1 VSPPAG
7 SSRARARDA
16 DQTSTLASMQ
26 SSRRSLVHELK
37 RRGEATADGLADAL
51 GLTVS
56 AVRQHLL
63 ALAKDGLV
71 EYQSVADGRGR
82 PRHLHRLTTRG
93 HGLFPAT
100 YGELTNELLG
110 YFAEADAALVD
121 TAFERRRKRRL
132 QQALARLAGMSLT
145 EKVAEMARILD
156 EDGYLA
162 DFESLPDGTWRITEH
177 NCAIFAVARRY
188 GQACSS
194 ELGFLRGALPE
205 AEVDRVA
212 HMVAGQHVCSY
223 RVVPR
228 EPATPP
234 S

>member
-1 VSPPAG
+1 MSRPAVPSQAG
-7 SSRARARDA
+7 RTDR
-16 DQTSTLASMQ
+16 TSTLSSMQ
-26 SSRRSLVHELK
+26 PSRRSIVYELK
-37 RRGEATADGLADAL
+37 RRGKATADELADTL

-63 ALAKDGLV
+63 GLAKDGLV
-71 EYQSVADGRGR
+71 DYQSVADGRGR
-82 PRHLHRLTTRG
+82 PRHLHHLTTRG
-93 HGLFPAT
+93 HGLFPAA

-110 YFAEADAALVD
+110 YLTEADASMVD
-121 TAFERRRKRRL
+121 AAFERRRDRRL
-132 QQALARLAGMSLT
+132 QQALARLEGKSLP

-162 DFESLPDGTWRITEH
+162 DFESLADGTWRITEH

-188 GQACSS
+188 GQACGS
-194 ELGFLRGALPE
+194 ELGFLRDSLPE

-223 RVVPR
+223 RVAPR
-228 EPATPP
+228 TP

>member
-1 VSPPAG
+1 MTQSSGPPQT
-7 SSRARARDA
+7 RADDR
-16 DQTSTLASMQ
+16 TSTLASMQ
-26 SSRRSLVHELK
+26 PSRRALVYELK
-37 RRGEATADGLADAL
+37 RRGGAATDELAEAL

-63 ALAKDGLV
+63 ALGKDGLV
-71 EYQSVADGRGR
+71 DYEAVADGRGR
-82 PRHLHRLTTRG
+82 PRHLHRLTARG
-93 HGLFPAT
+93 HGLFPAA

-121 TAFERRRKRRL
+121 GAFERRRARRL
-132 QQALARLAGMSLT
+132 RQAQARMAGKPLP

-177 NCAIFAVARRY
+177 NCAIFAVASRY

-194 ELGFLRGALPE
+194 ELGFLRDALPE
-205 AEVDRVA
+205 AQVDRVA
-212 HMVAGQHVCSY
+212 HMVAGQHVCAY
-223 RVVPR
+223 LVTPR
-228 EPATPP
+228 G
-234 S
+234 

>member
-7 SSRARARDA
+7 SSRARDA

-26 SSRRSLVHELK
+26 PSRRSLVHELK

>member
-1 VSPPAG
+1 MSTT
-7 SSRARARDA
+7 
-16 DQTSTLASMQ
+16 DQTSTLASLQ
-26 SSRRSLVHELK
+26 PSRRALVYELK
-37 RRGEATADGLADAL
+37 RRGEATADELAEVL

-63 ALAKDGLV
+63 GLAKDGLV
-71 EYQSVADGRGR
+71 EYRSVADGRGR

-93 HGLFPAT
+93 HGLFPAA
-100 YGELTNELLG
+100 YGELTNELLS

-121 TAFERRRKRRL
+121 TAFERRRHRRL
-132 QQALARLAGMSLT
+132 QQALARLEGKSLA
-145 EKVAEMARILD
+145 EKVPELARILD

-188 GQACSS
+188 GQACGS
-194 ELGFLRGALPE
+194 EIGFLRDALPE

-223 RVVPR
+223 RVAPR
-228 EPATPP
+228 RDAK
-234 S
+234 

>member
-1 VSPPAG
+1 MSPPG
-7 SSRARARDA
+7 RSGTRDM
-16 DQTSTLASMQ
+16 DRTSTLASMQ
-26 SSRRSLVHELK
+26 PSRRALVYELK
-37 RRGEATADGLADAL
+37 RRGEATADELAGTL

-63 ALAKDGLV
+63 GLGRDGLV
-71 EYQSVADGRGR
+71 DYQSVADGRGR

-93 HGLFPAT
+93 HGLFPAA

-110 YFAEADAALVD
+110 YFSEADASLVD
-121 TAFERRRKRRL
+121 GAFERRRKRRL
-132 QQALARLAGMSLT
+132 QQAQARLAGRPLAG
-145 EKVAEMARILD
+145 KVAEMARILD

-177 NCAIFAVARRY
+177 NCAIFAVASRY

-194 ELGFLRGALPE
+194 ELGFLRDSLPE
-205 AEVDRVA
+205 AEIDRVA
-212 HMVAGQHVCSY
+212 HMVAGQHVCAY
-223 RVVPR
+223 RVTPR
-228 EPATPP
+228 ASQGRGPA